1 MKDYQTQAR
10 ERWQGTRAYDEYTEK
25 TAGYTKKTWK
35 EANDGLTKII
45 KKFAKCKKGGF
56 PPESAQ
62 AQEVVKQLQSHI
74 TEYFYTCDN
83 KILASLGQMYV
94 ADDRFKNNFG
104 KYGADT
110 AQFASHAIEIYC
122 ESAEG

>member
-1 MKDYQTQAR
+1 MNDYQTQAR

-56 PPESAQ
+56 PLNLRRRRRLSNNYK
-62 AQEVVKQLQSHI
+62 VTLQSVFTPVTTRFWHLSGRCTSPMI
-74 TEYFYTCDN
+74 DL
-83 KILASLGQMYV
+83 KIIL
-94 ADDRFKNNFG
+94 
-104 KYGADT
+104 
-110 AQFASHAIEIYC
+110 
-122 ESAEG
+122 ESMVRTPRNLHHMR